1 MRWRGKIYPIGL
13 MYLLLYFLYIFLMIW
28 CGELLHVVLRYTYNC
43 VSAIML
49 CLCIILTSSI
59 TPLPRPLFLI
69 HCYILQIFTF
79 STTRTCSSQSLCR
92 RNSTIRKLHNLLD
105 QLSWLERPTVN
116 REVISSILISS
127 EHFFFVWPFLFFC
140 LSYTFLEFGVQ
151 AIYLRN
157 QPLCFIFIVYHTNVI
172 YQTNSIL
179 TCIFSLTCIHS
190 KVQWKIPYPGRAQL
204 ISGVWTGD
212 HVGCNNHH
220 CPGHFFQSIVI
231 YYKFLHF
238 PSQGHVV
245 QRFLRKVILDY
256 IGKII

>member
-13 MYLLLYFLYIFLMIW
+13 MYLLLYFLYFALFV
-28 CGELLHVVLRYTYNC
+28 EEDLVVKLLHVVLRYTYHS
-43 VSAIML
+43 VTATML

-127 EHFFFVWPFLFFC
+127 EHFFFVCPFLFFC
-140 LSYTFLEFGVQ
+140 LSYILFWTSVYRQYTYATNLSVSYSLFIIQ
-151 AIYLRN
+151 CYLSN
-157 QPLCFIFIVYHTNVI
+157 QFYTYLYF
-172 YQTNSIL
+172 Q
-179 TCIFSLTCIHS
+179 
-190 KVQWKIPYPGRAQL
+190 PYLYPIQ
-204 ISGVWTGD
+204 
-212 HVGCNNHH
+212 
-220 CPGHFFQSIVI
+220 
-231 YYKFLHF
+231 
-238 PSQGHVV
+238 
-245 QRFLRKVILDY
+245 
-256 IGKII
+256 

>member
-1 MRWRGKIYPIGL
+1 MRWRGKIYPIIGR
-13 MYLLLYFLYIFLMIW
+13 MYLLLYFLLLFCLV
-28 CGELLHVVLRYTYNC
+28 EEDLVVKLLHVVLRYTYNC
-43 VSAIML
+43 VSATML

-140 LSYTFLEFGVQ
+140 LSYILFWTSVYRQYTYATNLSVSYSLFIIQ
-151 AIYLRN
+151 CYL
-157 QPLCFIFIVYHTNVI
+157 
-172 YQTNSIL
+172 
-179 TCIFSLTCIHS
+179 
-190 KVQWKIPYPGRAQL
+190 
-204 ISGVWTGD
+204 
-212 HVGCNNHH
+212 GCNNHH
-220 CPGHFFQSIVI
+220 CPGHFFQKKF
-231 YYKFLHF
+231 YY
-238 PSQGHVV
+238 SQVT
-245 QRFLRKVILDY
+245 QLA
-256 IGKII
+256 

>member
-1 MRWRGKIYPIGL
+1 
-13 MYLLLYFLYIFLMIW
+13 
-28 CGELLHVVLRYTYNC
+28 
-43 VSAIML
+43 ML
-49 CLCIILTSSI
+49 CLCIFLTSSI

-69 HCYILQIFTF
+69 HCYILQFFTL
-79 STTRTCSSQSLCR
+79 SITRTCSSQSLCR
-92 RNSTIRKLHNLLD
+92 RNSTIRKLYNLLD
-105 QLSWLERPTVN
+105 QLRWLERPTVN

-127 EHFFFVWPFLFFC
+127 EHFFFVWPFFFFC

-157 QPLCFIFIVYHTNVI
+157 QPLCFIFIVYHTNLI

-220 CPGHFFQSIVI
+220 CHDHFF
-231 YYKFLHF
+231 
-238 PSQGHVV
+238 
-245 QRFLRKVILDY
+245 
-256 IGKII
+256 